1 MANKQECT
9 HLAAAELY
17 RQGSE
22 CCRNYSNLTMR
33 VRTLAQQVLL
43 AYAVGVGLLLTRGK
57 EIGALLFGAGII
69 LILFSSALWILNL
82 HYSLSFTG
90 IRNDCLRKLEANVLE
105 AVETDKTDKPIAVGP
120 WEAHAHAQP
129 AWVRV
134 AAWHWPYLVLVFVG
148 LLTML
153 LGVTWGVFDIS

>member
-1 MANKQECT
+1 MATNKDET
-9 HLAAAELY
+9 LTKVELY

-22 CCRNYSNLTMR
+22 CCRNYSDLTMK
-33 VRTLAQQVLL
+33 VRTLAQQVML
-43 AYAVGVGLLLTRGK
+43 AYSLGIALVLTKGDR
-57 EIGALLFGAGII
+57 IGALLFGAGII

-90 IRNDCLRKLEANVLE
+90 IRNDCLRRLESELLGE
-105 AVETDKTDKPIAVGP
+105 SETLGP
-120 WEAHAHAQP
+120 WEAHSRAQA

-134 AAWHWPYLVLVFVG
+134 AAWNWPYLVLVIVG

-153 LGVTWGVFDIS
+153 LGVAWNATDIC